1 MLRFLKNIFAKKEAE
16 REEVALDKLEGWF
29 EGNTK
34 DIFNRLDEK
43 IGHTKSKIKDEI
55 KECAEN
61 LEILK
66 NAELKNPN
74 IPIRAKQAMEGNR
87 EAYIKRIEIFLDN
100 INLNKTDYVEL
111 MDFCRNFS
119 EELDLLA
126 RSTLKSYHI
135 LQQFLA
141 NESSAIALNIKNLD
155 NFVKEIKNSIADSSL
170 ENIEGIKNE
179 ILDLKNNIKR
189 KNDLKEELDNKL
201 KDIVELK
208 KSKESLEEEIA
219 NFKKSG
225 DFVNFLELQEKREL
239 IKKEIESHNDNFL
252 HSFSVLEKAF
262 KKFSRIAFE
271 DKKTVEDYASFPLK
285 ALMKDNELKIIKIL
299 DRLEKNLHDNKLDLD
314 EKKRQKSLDEIKKL
328 DKDFFI
334 SFLKIHNELKEK
346 LNKIN
351 KEIWDNEAEKNEIK
365 LNDKFNSANL
375 KIEKLESNISG
386 LKQEFEKIDVQ
397 ELKNEVREKVNNAL
411 SKNIVIS

>member
-285 ALMKDNELKIIKIL
+285 ALMKDNELKIIRIL
-299 DRLEKNLHDNKLDLD
+299 DRLEKNLHDGKLDLD
-314 EKKRQKSLDEIKKL
+314 EKKGQKSLDEIKKL
-328 DKDFFI
+328 DKDFFMG
-334 SFLKIHNELKEK
+334 FLKIHNELKEK

-351 KEIWDNEAEKNEIK
+351 KEIWDNETEKNEIE
-365 LNDKFNSANL
+365 LNDRFNSANL
-375 KIEKLESNISG
+375 KIERLEGNISG

-397 ELKNEVREKVNNAL
+397 ELKNGIQEKINNAL
-411 SKNIVIS
+411 SKKIIIS

>member
-16 REEVALDKLEGWF
+16 REEVALDKLGNWF

-34 DIFNRLDEK
+34 GIFNSLDEK
-43 IGHTKSKIKDEI
+43 TGHAKSKIRDEI
-55 KECAEN
+55 KKCAEN

-87 EAYIKRIEIFLDN
+87 EAYIKRIEIFLNN
-100 INLNKTDYVEL
+100 INLNKTDYDEL

-119 EELDLLA
+119 EELDILA

-141 NESSAIALNIKNLD
+141 NESSAIALNIKNMD
-155 NFVKEIKNSIADSSL
+155 NFVKELKNSIADSSL
-170 ENIEGIKNE
+170 ENIESIKNE
-179 ILDLKNNIKR
+179 ISNLKIKIKR
-189 KNDLKEELDNKL
+189 KDDLKEELDNKL

-225 DFVNFLELQEKREL
+225 DFVNFLEFQGKREL
-239 IKKEIESHNDNFL
+239 IKKEIENHKDNFL
-252 HSFSVLEKAF
+252 HSFSILEKAF

-271 DKKTVEDYASFPLK
+271 DKKTVEDYASFPLN
-285 ALMKDNELKIIKIL
+285 ALMKDSEFKIIKIL
-299 DRLEKNLHDNKLDLD
+299 ANLEKNIYGNKLDLD

-328 DKDFFI
+328 DKEFFI
-334 SFLKIHNELKEK
+334 SFLKAHNELKEK

-351 KEIWDNEAEKNEIK
+351 KEIWDNEAEKNEIE
-365 LNDKFNSANL
+365 LNGKFNSANL
-375 KIEKLESNISG
+375 KIEKLESNIGG
-386 LKQEFEKIDVQ
+386 LKQEFEKINIQ
-397 ELKNEVREKVNNAL
+397 ELKNGLQENINNAL